1 MIKCS
6 RTALTISCIT
16 VAIVVLSAT
25 ALGLA
30 ASSPAAYAATPSAN
44 SGLLL
49 GVSCTSSSFC
59 MAVGTSTGTTLTESW
74 NGTVWSVLPSPNPS
88 SIADSL
94 TSVSCPSPTDCVAVG
109 NSYNTASTYQDLVES
124 WDGTTWSVMSAPV
137 FAGDNSSFNSV
148 SCTTSTYCVAVGY
161 TQASSGVDPLFM
173 PLLESWNGTSWSV
186 DSTPSPEYN
195 STFFRS
201 VSCASSTSCMAV
213 GQTTECVPVMG
224 SSVCF
229 TGQMLVES
237 WDGANWSI
245 DTTPNENAT
254 DELFGVSCTSPTSC
268 VGMGTYY
275 NNSTGVT
282 RALVESWNGTTWSVI
297 YNLSLSVGSGAGNVS
312 CLSLTDCMGVG
323 QSANQT
329 LALSWNGTV
338 LSVVPSANPSTTSDG
353 LNGVSCLSPTRCF
366 AVGSTQSPDNTFQTL
381 IETWNGTDWS
391 VAPTTSV
398 LVPSARTALSGT
410 SAVLD
415 ASASAAAGVTTVQF
429 VLTGGSY
436 TQSVIGTAV
445 PTIYGYVFVWNTTGV
460 PGGIY
465 TLQSLVTDAAGNT
478 AYSPG
483 ITITVDNTPP
493 TTAVLIPSNGAH
505 LRGTVVLDASA
516 SASFGVQI
524 TKVQFVLTGRSFN
537 KTVIGTAT
545 ATLFGWVFMGNTTL
559 VHNGTYT
566 LQSLATDAAGN
577 TAYSQGISIKVA
589 N

>member
-1 MIKCS
+1 
-6 RTALTISCIT
+6 
-16 VAIVVLSAT
+16 
-25 ALGLA
+25 
-30 ASSPAAYAATPSAN
+30 
-44 SGLLL
+44 
-49 GVSCTSSSFC
+49 
-59 MAVGTSTGTTLTESW
+59 
-74 NGTVWSVLPSPNPS
+74 
-88 SIADSL
+88 
-94 TSVSCPSPTDCVAVG
+94 
-109 NSYNTASTYQDLVES
+109 
-124 WDGTTWSVMSAPV
+124 
-137 FAGDNSSFNSV
+137 
-148 SCTTSTYCVAVGY
+148 
-161 TQASSGVDPLFM
+161 
-173 PLLESWNGTSWSV
+173 
-186 DSTPSPEYN
+186 
-195 STFFRS
+195 
-201 VSCASSTSCMAV
+201 
-213 GQTTECVPVMG
+213 
-224 SSVCF
+224 
-229 TGQMLVES
+229 MLVES

-254 DELFGVSCTSPTSC
+254 DELFGVSCTSPTGC

-275 NNSTGVT
+275 NSSTGVT
-282 RALVESWNGTTWSVI
+282 HALVESWNGTTWSVI

-312 CLSLTDCMGVG
+312 CLSLTDCKGVG

-338 LSVVPSANPSTTSDG
+338 LSVVPSANPSITSDG

-366 AVGSTQSPDNTFQTL
+366 AVGSTQSPNNTFQTL

-398 LVPSARTALSGT
+398 LVPSAGMAISGT

-415 ASASAAAGVTTVQF
+415 ASASAAAGVSTVQF

-445 PTIYGYVFVWNTTGV
+445 PSLYGYVFEWNTTGV
-460 PGGIY
+460 PGGTY

-493 TTAVLIPSNGAH
+493 TTAVLVPSNGAH
-505 LRGTVVLDASA
+505 LQGTVVLDASA

-577 TAYSQGISIKVA
+577 AAYSQGFSIKVV